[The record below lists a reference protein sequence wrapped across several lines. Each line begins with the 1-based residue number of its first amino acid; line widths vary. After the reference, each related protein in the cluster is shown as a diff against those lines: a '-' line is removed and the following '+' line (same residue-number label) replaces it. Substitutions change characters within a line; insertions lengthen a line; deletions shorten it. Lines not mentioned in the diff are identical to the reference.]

1 MIQISPED
9 LEALKSRLDSWA
21 EELQSMVSESA
32 NREKDNVA
40 SMPAFVG
47 RSADAYR
54 QHFDEMTSE
63 INRTIEAISADQ
75 IQQMSGRASQLGQAF
90 EEMDQSFGL

>member
-9 LEALKSRLDSWA
+9 LESLKTRLDQWA
-21 EELQSMVSESA
+21 EELKSMVNESA
-32 NREKDNVA
+32 NREKQHVA
-40 SMPAFVG
+40 SMPQFVG

-54 QHFDEMTSE
+54 QHFDEMTGE

-75 IQQMSGRASQLGQAF
+75 IAQMAGRASQLGQAF
-90 EEMDQSFGL
+90 QQMDQEFGL